1 MKKLSD
7 CTVLIVDDTEANVDI
22 LVNAV
27 GETYDVSVAMNG
39 QAALEAAAENPPDL
53 ILLDVMMPGMDGYEV
68 CRQLRKIEKT
78 SEIPVIFLTARNEKK
93 DIVKGFE
100 AGAQDYITKPF
111 YIREV
116 MERVR
121 TQLALKC
128 QKEALGTMNL
138 LLEKTVDKRTL
149 ELEEASRKLEIANR
163 ELTTLDDAKNRFLEL
178 ISHEIRTPLNGIL
191 GVTDLLKEMLGEEP
205 ELAEFLDMLQI
216 SADRLE
222 AFSSTA
228 LTITQLQIKH
238 RQISQSKLSAI
249 LCLEEIFQE
258 FQEKAAKKS
267 VALEMVVADE
277 SLDMDADQEL
287 IHRVLRSILDNAIRY
302 SPESS
307 DVICT
312 ISMEEGTL
320 VFEVVDQGK
329 GFSEDALKNL
339 FKPFGLGEPHY
350 DLNVGLSLLEAKL
363 IMDAHRGS
371 IEAFNKEN
379 GGTAVRL
386 VFPSVY
392 PNPDKREKC
401 LK

>member
-1 MKKLSD
+1 MKKISD
-7 CTVLIVDDTEANVDI
+7 CTVLVVDDSEANVDI
-22 LVNAV
+22 LVGAV

-39 QAALEAAAENPPDL
+39 QAALEAVAENPPDL
-53 ILLDVMMPGMDGYEV
+53 ILLDVMMLGMDGYEV
-68 CRQLRKIEKT
+68 CRRLRKTEKAKET
-78 SEIPVIFLTARNEKK
+78 PVIFLTARNEKE

-121 TQLALKC
+121 TQLVLKC
-128 QKEALGTMNL
+128 QKEALETINL
-138 LLEKTVDKRTL
+138 LLEEKVSKRTL

-222 AFSSTA
+222 AFSGTA
-228 LTITQLQIKH
+228 LTITQLQTKH
-238 RQISQSKLSAI
+238 REITKSRLSAI
-249 LCLEEIFQE
+249 SCLEEVLHE
-258 FQEKAAKKS
+258 LREKAAKKS
-267 VALEMVVADE
+267 VALEKVAADE
-277 SLDMDADQEL
+277 SLEMDADQEL
-287 IHRVLRSILDNAIRY
+287 IHRALRSILDNAIRY

-307 DVICT
+307 QVFCT
-312 ISMEEGTL
+312 IFMAEGNL

-329 GFSEDALKNL
+329 GFSEEALKNL

-350 DLNVGLSLLEAKL
+350 NLNVGLSLLEAKL
-363 IMDAHRGS
+363 VMEAHGGS
-371 IEAFNKEN
+371 IEAFNQED
-379 GGTAVRL
+379 GGAAVRL
-386 VFPSVY
+386 VFPSIY
-392 PNPDKREKC
+392 
-401 LK
+401 